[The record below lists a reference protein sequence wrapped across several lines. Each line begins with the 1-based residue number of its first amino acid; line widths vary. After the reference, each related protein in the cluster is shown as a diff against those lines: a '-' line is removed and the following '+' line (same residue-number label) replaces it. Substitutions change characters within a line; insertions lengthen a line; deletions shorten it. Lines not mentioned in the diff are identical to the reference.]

1 MPKNN
6 AQKLQMKFAPNTIE
20 HLGVKMYSTLPPV
33 VSELIANS
41 YDADAKEVKILLN
54 DSKDK
59 EIVVSDDGHGMS
71 FNEINESFL
80 TIGRNR
86 RVKNSTDESPN
97 GRKVIGKKGLG
108 KLSFFGIA
116 HEIKITTVK
125 NKKKNSFVMDWDAI
139 MRMEN
144 EEGGIE
150 NYEPE
155 ILILDETTEEN
166 NGTIVSLRKIQRVS
180 NFDVGA
186 LADSISK
193 YFILPDDFSIKLSHN
208 DDEWIEIDNTR
219 RYASTP
225 AEVEWTVPKDVEFG
239 DDCEHSKNITGH
251 LLATEKPISPNTNMR
266 GVTLFSRKKLVN
278 LPEYFSDSTSSHF
291 FNYLTGWLEVDFIDD
306 LDEDVI
312 GTNRQTLNWDHPE
325 MQKLRLCLQN
335 LLKWIERDWRV
346 KRKSIREA
354 KLDDE
359 LKKAGIT
366 IGEWQENVP
375 DEIKR
380 DLTPVLEKIVG
391 DSELSNE
398 EIAGAVKH
406 LKNVLPPYT
415 YYHYQNLHQTLSEA
429 VFEAYKDKNFYNAV
443 AQGVIR
449 YIRAIQSKSSSTLT
463 DLDLIKFVFS
473 PDQQPNPA
481 PRVSPELSVVKK
493 YNRPDGTEFE
503 ELTKRNITNG
513 HGLLARAMW
522 SAFRSPIS
530 HELATDLRDSGLY
543 TEQDCL
549 DALGLL
555 SHLFRRLDN
564 SEQT

>member
-6 AQKLQMKFAPNTIE
+6 TQKLQMKFAPNTIE

-54 DSKDK
+54 DSGDK

-86 RVKNSTDESPN
+86 RVKNSTDKSPN

-116 HEIKITTVK
+116 HKIEIITVK
-125 NKKKNSFVMDWDAI
+125 DNKKNSFVMDWDAI

-155 ILILDETTEEN
+155 ILILDEDTEED
-166 NGTIVSLRKIQRVS
+166 NGTIVTLRKIQRVS
-180 NFDVGA
+180 NFDVEA

-193 YFILPDDFSIKLSHN
+193 YFILPDDFKIKLSHN
-208 DDEWIEIDNTR
+208 NNEWIEIDNTR

-359 LKKAGIT
+359 LRKVGIT
-366 IGEWQENVP
+366 IGEWQEHVP
-375 DEIKR
+375 EKIKT
-380 DLTPVLEKIVG
+380 DLIPVLEKIVG

-398 EIAGAVKH
+398 EITGAVKH

-415 YYHYQNLHQTLSEA
+415 YYHYQNLHSTLSNEVFDYYKNQDYYGA
-429 VFEAYKDKNFYNAV
+429 VFE
-443 AQGVIR
+443 GVKR
-449 YIRAIQSKSSSTLT
+449 YIQEVKTKTGSPLT
-463 DLDLIKFVFS
+463 DRNLLENIFQISNPTWSVTKKF
-473 PDQQPNPA
+473 Q
-481 PRVSPELSVVKK
+481 
-493 YNRPDGTEFE
+493 RPDGRDFHDDT
-503 ELTKRNITNG
+503 TKNITEG
-513 HGLLARAMW
+513 HQKLVIAMW
-522 SAFRSPIS
+522 QAFRDPMS
-530 HELATDLRDSGLY
+530 HDPVKDLRDSGLY

-564 SEQT
+564 TEPV

>member
-1 MPKNN
+1 MLENN
-6 AQKLQMKFAPNTIE
+6 TQKLQMKFAPNTIE

-33 VSELIANS
+33 ISELIANS

-54 DSKDK
+54 DSGDK

-71 FNEINESFL
+71 FDEINESFL

-86 RVKNSTDESPN
+86 RVKNSTDESPK

-116 HEIKITTVK
+116 HEIEIITIK
-125 NKKKNSFVMDWDAI
+125 SNKKNSFVMDWDAI

-155 ILILDETTEEN
+155 ILILDEDTNED
-166 NGTIVSLRKIQRVS
+166 NGTIVTLRKIQRAS
-180 NFDVGA
+180 NFDVEA

-193 YFILPDDFSIKLSHN
+193 YFILPEDFNIKLSHN
-208 DDEWIEIDNTR
+208 GSEWIEIDNTR

-225 AEVEWTVPKDVEFG
+225 AEVEWIVPKDVEFG
-239 DDCEHSKNITGH
+239 SDCEHSKNITGH
-251 LLATEKPISPNTNMR
+251 FLATEKPISPNTNMR

-291 FNYLTGWLEVDFIDD
+291 FNYLTGWLEVDFIDE

-335 LLKWIERDWRV
+335 LLRWIERDWRI

-359 LKKAGIT
+359 LKKVGIT
-366 IGEWQENVP
+366 IGEWQEHVP
-375 DEIKR
+375 DEIKT
-380 DLTPVLEKIVG
+380 DLIPVLEKIVG

-398 EIAGAVKH
+398 EITGAVKH

-415 YYHYQNLHQTLSEA
+415 YYHYQNLHLTLSNEVFDYYKNQDYYGA
-429 VFEAYKDKNFYNAV
+429 VFE
-443 AQGVIR
+443 GVKR
-449 YIRAIQSKSSSTLT
+449 YIQEVKTKTGSALT
-463 DLDLIKFVFS
+463 DRSLLENIFQIS
-473 PDQQPNPA
+473 NPA
-481 PRVSPELSVVKK
+481 WSVTKK
-493 YNRPDGTEFE
+493 FKRPDGSDFHDDT
-503 ELTKRNITNG
+503 TKNITEG
-513 HGLLARAMW
+513 HQKLVIAMW
-522 SAFRSPIS
+522 QAFRDPMS
-530 HELATDLRDSGLY
+530 HDPVKDLRDSGLY

-564 SEQT
+564 TESV

>member
-1 MPKNN
+1 MPENN
-6 AQKLQMKFAPNTIE
+6 TQKLQMKFAPNTIE

-41 YDADAKEVKILLN
+41 YDADAKEVKILLS
-54 DSKDK
+54 DSGDK

-116 HEIKITTVK
+116 HEIEIMTVK
-125 NKKKNSFVMDWDAI
+125 DNKKNSFVMDWDAI

-155 ILILDETTEEN
+155 ILILDDDTEED
-166 NGTIVSLRKIQRVS
+166 NGTIVTLRKIQRVS
-180 NFDVGA
+180 NFDAEA

-193 YFILPDDFSIKLSHN
+193 YFILPEDFSIKLSHN
-208 DDEWIEIDNTR
+208 DNAWIEIDNTR

-225 AEVEWTVPKDVEFG
+225 AEVEWTVPRDVEFG

-291 FNYLTGWLEVDFIDD
+291 FNYLTGWLEVDFIDE

-346 KRKSIREA
+346 KRKAIRET
-354 KLDDE
+354 KLDEE
-359 LKKAGIT
+359 LKKVGIT

-375 DEIKR
+375 DKIKL
-380 DLTPVLEKIVG
+380 DLIPVLEKIVG

-398 EIAGAVKH
+398 EITGAVKH

-415 YYHYQNLHQTLSEA
+415 YYHYQNLHSTLSSEVFDYYKNQDYYGA
-429 VFEAYKDKNFYNAV
+429 VFE
-443 AQGVIR
+443 GVKR
-449 YIRAIQSKSSSTLT
+449 YIQEVKTKTGSALT
-463 DLDLIKFVFS
+463 DRNLLENIF
-473 PDQQPNPA
+473 QINNPA
-481 PRVSPELSVVKK
+481 WSVTKK
-493 YNRPDGTEFE
+493 FKRPNGSDFHDET
-503 ELTKRNITNG
+503 TKNITEG
-513 HGLLARAMW
+513 HQKLVIAMW
-522 SAFRSPIS
+522 QAFRDPMS
-530 HELATDLRDSGLY
+530 HDPVKDLRDSGLY

-564 SEQT
+564 TETA

>member
-1 MPKNN
+1 MPNN
-6 AQKLQMKFAPNTIE
+6 STQKLQMKFAPNTIE

-54 DSKDK
+54 DTVDK
-59 EIVVSDDGHGMS
+59 EIIVSDDGHGMS
-71 FNEINESFL
+71 FDEINESFL

-86 RVKNSTDESPN
+86 RVKNSTDESPM

-116 HEIKITTVK
+116 HEIEIITVRD
-125 NKKKNSFVMDWDAI
+125 NKKNSFVMDWEAI

-144 EEGGIE
+144 EDGGIE

-155 ILILDETTEEN
+155 ILILDEDTDEDS
-166 NGTIVSLRKIQRVS
+166 GTIVTLRKIQRTS
-180 NFDVGA
+180 NFDVEA

-193 YFILPDDFSIKLSHN
+193 YFILPDDFSIRLSHN
-208 DDEWIEIDNTR
+208 DNELIEIDNTR

-225 AEVEWTVPKDVEFG
+225 AEVEWDVPAGVEFG
-239 DDCEHSKNITGH
+239 DDCEHSKNIRGH
-251 LLATEKPISPNTNMR
+251 LLATEKPISPSTNMR

-335 LLKWIERDWRV
+335 LLRWIERDWRV

-359 LKKAGIT
+359 LKKVGIT
-366 IGEWQENVP
+366 LGEWQEHVP
-375 DEIKR
+375 EKIKA
-380 DLTPVLEKIVG
+380 DLIPVLEKIVG

-398 EIAGAVKH
+398 EITGAVKH

-415 YYHYQNLHQTLSEA
+415 YYHYQNLHSTLSNEVFDYYKNQDYYGA
-429 VFEAYKDKNFYNAV
+429 VFE
-443 AQGVIR
+443 GVKR
-449 YIRAIQSKSSSTLT
+449 YIQEVKTKTGSSLT
-463 DLDLIKFVFS
+463 DRNLLENIFQISNPTWSVTKKF
-473 PDQQPNPA
+473 
-481 PRVSPELSVVKK
+481 K
-493 YNRPDGTEFE
+493 RPDGRDFHDDT
-503 ELTKRNITNG
+503 TKNITEG
-513 HGLLARAMW
+513 HQKLVIAMW
-522 SAFRSPIS
+522 QAFRDPMS
-530 HELATDLRDSGLY
+530 HDPVKDLRDSGLY

-564 SEQT
+564 TESV

>member
-1 MPKNN
+1 MPENN
-6 AQKLQMKFAPNTIE
+6 TQKLQMKFAPNTIE

-41 YDADAKEVKILLN
+41 YDADAKEVEILLN
-54 DSKDK
+54 DSGDK
-59 EIVVSDDGHGMS
+59 EIIVSDDGHGMS

-116 HEIKITTVK
+116 HEIEITTVK

-155 ILILDETTEEN
+155 ILILDEITEES

-180 NFDVGA
+180 NFDVEA

-193 YFILPDDFSIKLSHN
+193 YFILPDDFNIKLSHN
-208 DDEWIEIDNTR
+208 SDEWIEIDNAR

-225 AEVEWTVPKDVEFG
+225 AEVEWVVPKDVEFG

-278 LPEYFSDSTSSHF
+278 LPEYFSESTSSHF
-291 FNYLTGWLEVDFIDD
+291 FNYLTGWLEVDFIDE

-359 LKKAGIT
+359 LKKVGIT
-366 IGEWQENVP
+366 IGEWQEHVP
-375 DEIKR
+375 EKIKT
-380 DLTPVLEKIVG
+380 DLIPVLEKIVG

-398 EIAGAVKH
+398 EITGAVKH

-415 YYHYQNLHQTLSEA
+415 YYHYQNLHSTLSNEVFDYYKNQDYYGA
-429 VFEAYKDKNFYNAV
+429 VFE
-443 AQGVIR
+443 GVKR
-449 YIRAIQSKSSSTLT
+449 YIQEVKTKTGSALT
-463 DLDLIKFVFS
+463 DRNLLENIF
-473 PDQQPNPA
+473 QINNPTW
-481 PRVSPELSVVKK
+481 SV
-493 YNRPDGTEFE
+493 
-503 ELTKRNITNG
+503 TKRFKRPNGSDFHDETTKNITEG
-513 HGLLARAMW
+513 HQKLVIAMW
-522 SAFRSPIS
+522 QAFRDPMS
-530 HELATDLRDSGLY
+530 HDPVKDLRDSGLY

-564 SEQT
+564 TETV